1 MNNNTPASSS
11 SYVNVGFS
19 GKDNNLTVRIERHIN
34 VATTAACKATPQ
46 SPEPEAEEEVEKVE
60 IDDDVDAERGYDV
73 MARER
78 VYYNDDVYMT
88 SKRTS
93 LKLDSLQQ
101 YLLNKLSGDDIDA
114 EFKVRL
120 STILRPISL
129 SNDFFFFFLFYNL
142 GKTNQLNTQKVRTQ
156 TNNFLISK
164 KEKKTKTFSN
174 SAENNREAT
183 HLEGTLAEKLISP
196 VYQFCCGKLLKTG
209 QE

>member
-1 MNNNTPASSS
+1 MNKNTPASSS

-19 GKDNNLTVRIERHIN
+19 GKDNNLTVHIERDIN

-129 SNDFFFFFLFYNL
+129 SNDSFFFLFLQFREN
-142 GKTNQLNTQKVRTQ
+142 KSIKH
-156 TNNFLISK
+156 
-164 KEKKTKTFSN
+164 TK
-174 SAENNREAT
+174 
-183 HLEGTLAEKLISP
+183 G
-196 VYQFCCGKLLKTG
+196 
-209 QE
+209 

>member
-19 GKDNNLTVRIERHIN
+19 GKDNNLTVRIEPDIN
-34 VATTAACKATPQ
+34 VATTAACKAIPQ

-60 IDDDVDAERGYDV
+60 IDDDADAERGYDV

-114 EFKVRL
+114 EFEVRL
-120 STILRPISL
+120 STMPYIRFPCL
-129 SNDFFFFFLFYNL
+129 Y
-142 GKTNQLNTQKVRTQ
+142 Q
-156 TNNFLISK
+156 TINYF
-164 KEKKTKTFSN
+164 EQFR
-174 SAENNREAT
+174 ENKSVKHT
-183 HLEGTLAEKLISP
+183 
-196 VYQFCCGKLLKTG
+196 
-209 QE
+209 

>member
-11 SYVNVGFS
+11 SYVNLGFS
-19 GKDNNLTVRIERHIN
+19 GKDNNLTAHIEPDIN
-34 VATTAACKATPQ
+34 VATTAACKAIPQ

-114 EFKVRL
+114 EFKVSL

-129 SNDFFFFFLFYNL
+129 SNDSFFFLFYNL

-156 TNNFLISK
+156 TNNFLISRK
-164 KEKKTKTFSN
+164 KKKTKTFSN

-183 HLEGTLAEKLISP
+183 HLEGTLAEKFISP
-196 VYQFCCGKLLKTG
+196 VYQFCCGKLPKTG

>member
-1 MNNNTPASSS
+1 MNKNTPTSSS

-19 GKDNNLTVRIERHIN
+19 SKDNLTVHIEQDIN
-34 VATTAACKATPQ
+34 IATTAACKATPQ

-60 IDDDVDAERGYDV
+60 IDGNVDAERGYDV

-114 EFKVRL
+114 EFEVRL
-120 STILRPISL
+120 STMPYILRPLPL
-129 SNDFFFFFLFYNL
+129 SND
-142 GKTNQLNTQKVRTQ
+142 
-156 TNNFLISK
+156 
-164 KEKKTKTFSN
+164 
-174 SAENNREAT
+174 
-183 HLEGTLAEKLISP
+183 
-196 VYQFCCGKLLKTG
+196 
-209 QE
+209 